1 MGDAVV
7 TGCLDFLN
15 GDGMLPRNNRT
26 NVVLIPKKVTPEKV
40 QDLRLIS

>member
-26 NVVLIPKKVTPEKV
+26 NVVLIPKKESSGFAA
-40 QDLRLIS
+40 DFLAM